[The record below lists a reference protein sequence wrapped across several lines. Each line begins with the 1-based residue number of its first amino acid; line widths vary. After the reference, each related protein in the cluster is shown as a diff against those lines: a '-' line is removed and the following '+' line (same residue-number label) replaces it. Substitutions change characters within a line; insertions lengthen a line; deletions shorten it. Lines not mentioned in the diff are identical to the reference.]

1 MGVANHWVRNSTNH
15 LGLAQSFTANHRGPA
30 FIAPDQKAIHQLLDP
45 SGTLAVIN
53 PESERN
59 MSLAEKLCI
68 SAAFLFFMTGLLT
81 GIWKY
86 WCMATSPKAAAP
98 RYVDIAHRSSL
109 MYSFAAVL
117 LGWFASYSVYPDWLN
132 TLAAASA
139 LGFFALAIGT
149 YIIHGVLRDTSNQ
162 LRKPHRLGNATL
174 PAWMIHGFM
183 GLLILA
189 EVGGSLVL
197 GLGALQGVW

>member
-1 MGVANHWVRNSTNH
+1 MDGSNIMT
-15 LGLAQSFTANHRGPA
+15 
-30 FIAPDQKAIHQLLDP
+30 
-45 SGTLAVIN
+45 
-53 PESERN
+53 
-59 MSLAEKLCI
+59 LAEKLCLT
-68 SAAFLFFMTGLLT
+68 AAFIFFMTGLLT

-86 WCMATSPKAAAP
+86 WCMANSPKAAAP

-117 LGWFASYSVYPDWLN
+117 LGWFASHSVYPDWLN
-132 TLAAASA
+132 TLGALGA

-162 LRKPHRLGNATL
+162 LRKPHRLGAMTL
-174 PAWMIHGFM
+174 PSWMIHGFM
-183 GLLILA
+183 VALIVA

-197 GLGALQGVW
+197 GTGAMMSIW